1 MIRSKN
7 LQPFYLL
14 EMTDTTPVAFNI
26 CTKKNILMTGHID
39 KSQFYRYD
47 NGFGKN
53 IVVTSCSYGVP
64 NIYQKSIMACEF
76 VQINQK
82 I

>member
-39 KSQFYRYD
+39 KS
-47 NGFGKN
+47 
-53 IVVTSCSYGVP
+53 
-64 NIYQKSIMACEF
+64 
-76 VQINQK
+76 
-82 I
+82 